1 MGFVSTGS
9 ILLGYKFAKFY
20 IFRRALELPAIAW
33 NKIFQGER
41 GEKVILFFGL
51 VAILQREALS
61 WASYSYNAIFS
72 IKILH
77 DTTVVRNIK
86 FSFLESLFHSRH
98 TGRVSLA
105 ASFSG
110 LVLVYILFVLF
121 VWLSQRSE

>member
-51 VAILQREALS
+51 VAILQPEALS
-61 WASYSYNAIFS
+61 WASYSCNAIFS

-77 DTTVVRNIK
+77 ETTVVRNIK
-86 FSFLESLFHSRH
+86 FFIPGISL
-98 TGRVSLA
+98 SLTPH
-105 ASFSG
+105 
-110 LVLVYILFVLF
+110 
-121 VWLSQRSE
+121 R